1 MNRYPTWKYALIAF
15 AVVDVKDTVI
25 VEPTAA
31 SACAAVHK
39 AMAEAYTTLRRDTHF
54 ALNSVLTAARDF
66 YCPYCGEPVVRHV

>member
-1 MNRYPTWKYALIAF
+1 MTSRRDFLLGSAAVIALGAT
-15 AVVDVKDTVI
+15 TVI

-54 ALNSVLTAARDF
+54 ALNSVLTAARDI

>member
-1 MNRYPTWKYALIAF
+1 MTSRRDFLLGSAAVIALGAT
-15 AVVDVKDTVI
+15 AVI
-25 VEPTAA
+25 VEPAAA